1 MRNLTIE
8 LKKCKHTGIL
18 EVLPIL
24 GLLGALYAFAN
35 FTVRKDVV
43 KLTSSTY
50 GCFADTALR
59 NDYGSQYVW
68 HYRSDNFNI

>member
-35 FTVRKDVV
+35 FTVRKDV
-43 KLTSSTY
+43 L
-50 GCFADTALR
+50 
-59 NDYGSQYVW
+59 
-68 HYRSDNFNI
+68 